1 MRARHRAPSLSRRR
15 RRTRALRD
23 AAARVGPA
31 KTSAS
36 QRRAERRGRGGEG
49 QEDVTALIAFLLL
62 VVMFVIGSLVH
73 GARSSFWKL
82 LAFVAACVVVLV
94 LLYAILAK

>member
-1 MRARHRAPSLSRRR
+1 M
-15 RRTRALRD
+15 
-23 AAARVGPA
+23 
-31 KTSAS
+31 
-36 QRRAERRGRGGEG
+36 
-49 QEDVTALIAFLLL
+49 TALIAFLLL